1 MHIHSIRISG
11 LKSYRDETFI
21 GPFHEGLNVIVGRNG
36 SGKSNLLEAV
46 RLVLGDASASLSA
59 EQRAALLHEGPGGRA
74 LSAFV
79 EVVFDNSDGRLPV
92 DRPRVVLR
100 RMFGLQKDEY
110 LLDRRNVSR
119 AEVGAL
125 FESAGFSRSNPY
137 YIVQQGKVAA
147 LCTMKDEQRLELL
160 KEIAGT
166 RTFEE
171 KRAESLRILE
181 DSKEKRAKV
190 REILEYIEKRLG
202 ELESE
207 KAELLAYQQVD
218 RERRALEKA
227 IYERELAELKAQL
240 ETIEHERQH
249 EGAQLGKLHQEC
261 RRIEAE
267 LEELEQLICENERER
282 ARLVVDQGAMKLE
295 HVKAAEHASALESE
309 LALITQRLEN
319 ETIELDKVEQK
330 LQTLRQ
336 VAQQRRQERNQ
347 VLPEFERLRDEE
359 QRLRAE
365 IAISEQQL
373 LQLQAQQTRDTQ
385 FPDRRERE
393 LWFRVE
399 IARNE
404 ELLASTRA
412 QLGEVERQVTR
423 LETDAANIAHRRET
437 TQKQIAAERQR
448 MDALNS
454 RVIGLKRE
462 RNDAQLARQ
471 ELWRR
476 EAELET
482 RRAKLQNEGTEC
494 DRRKRI
500 ALGTRFLNAYQ
511 VITNIKCPGE
521 IFGPLYTLFEAD
533 EKFYV
538 AIEAALGP
546 ALSYIVVDT
555 DETAAF
561 LIQKLREENAGRL
574 TFIPLNRV
582 RGERAES
589 RTQASGS
596 LPSMEDAVPL
606 QSRLRLREERFRPV
620 LERIVGRT
628 LIARSIL
635 IASKLARE
643 YDVPCVTLEG
653 DLVNRRGA
661 MHGGYNDRRQSRLAS
676 LLRVDHLR
684 AQMYEL
690 ESDRQSIRAQLAER
704 ESQIHRA
711 MSELQKTEA
720 EKRTF
725 AKTVRELQE
734 KLALL
739 AREQES
745 VEAALDAQRQQMQ
758 TLQRHVC
765 EYETVLRGLREELA
779 GMSATGS
786 SSRTEDVSVDM
797 ITNRL
802 AALQE
807 ELETVAT
814 ERAKLEQRLVEI
826 ESELDTFIE
835 RQMRELER
843 RLLREAFDDVP
854 ELAPLDADTGDVS
867 DSIPHS
873 EAGRVSIVD
882 LQARQAAVSSELE
895 SARSAVHAHHE
906 SLERI
911 ALALQ
916 RKESELEEQTR
927 KRDALDAQLPG
938 LREELASESQRLK
951 VRFARRTQL
960 LQRKTETERKLRE
973 LGPAPAQFQELTQE
987 PNHRLMQRLQ
997 EANTRFSQ
1005 LGQVNQKALEQYLS
1019 FANQREELIARQS
1032 ELERGDHSIRT
1043 LIETLDRRRANDM
1056 QRTFKGIARLFADV
1070 FRELVPGGI
1079 GQLIMLRGPAVA
1091 DPSANPDFI
1100 GVAIRAQFPSENR
1113 FCTLTEL
1120 SGGQKTM
1127 VALALVLAIQRLDPA
1142 PFYLFDEID
1151 ASLDAASRER
1161 IATLLLQQQQ
1171 QHQASGSNERDAPA
1185 GRAETRPQLI
1195 VTTFRPELVRV
1206 ADRCYGVTVRDR
1218 VSRVEPITPAEA
1230 LAFVTEND
1238 PIDASRATSGSN
1250 MVALSAP
1257 PLTTNEAVTAPLA
1270 PPVVTTPD
1278 VLQRSDHF
1286 TMVAMEQGGGAA
1298 P

>member
-1 MHIHSIRISG
+1 M
-11 LKSYRDETFI
+11 T
-21 GPFHEGLNVIVGRNG
+21 
-36 SGKSNLLEAV
+36 
-46 RLVLGDASASLSA
+46 
-59 EQRAALLHEGPGGRA
+59 GG
-74 LSAFV
+74 
-79 EVVFDNSDGRLPV
+79 
-92 DRPRVVLR
+92 
-100 RMFGLQKDEY
+100 
-110 LLDRRNVSR
+110 
-119 AEVGAL
+119 
-125 FESAGFSRSNPY
+125 
-137 YIVQQGKVAA
+137 
-147 LCTMKDEQRLELL
+147 
-160 KEIAGT
+160 
-166 RTFEE
+166 
-171 KRAESLRILE
+171 
-181 DSKEKRAKV
+181 
-190 REILEYIEKRLG
+190 
-202 ELESE
+202 
-207 KAELLAYQQVD
+207 
-218 RERRALEKA
+218 
-227 IYERELAELKAQL
+227 
-240 ETIEHERQH
+240 
-249 EGAQLGKLHQEC
+249 
-261 RRIEAE
+261 
-267 LEELEQLICENERER
+267 
-282 ARLVVDQGAMKLE
+282 
-295 HVKAAEHASALESE
+295 
-309 LALITQRLEN
+309 
-319 ETIELDKVEQK
+319 
-330 LQTLRQ
+330 
-336 VAQQRRQERNQ
+336 
-347 VLPEFERLRDEE
+347 
-359 QRLRAE
+359 
-365 IAISEQQL
+365 
-373 LQLQAQQTRDTQ
+373 
-385 FPDRRERE
+385 
-393 LWFRVE
+393 
-399 IARNE
+399 
-404 ELLASTRA
+404 
-412 QLGEVERQVTR
+412 
-423 LETDAANIAHRRET
+423 
-437 TQKQIAAERQR
+437 
-448 MDALNS
+448 
-454 RVIGLKRE
+454 
-462 RNDAQLARQ
+462 
-471 ELWRR
+471 
-476 EAELET
+476 
-482 RRAKLQNEGTEC
+482 
-494 DRRKRI
+494 
-500 ALGTRFLNAYQ
+500 
-511 VITNIKCPGE
+511 
-521 IFGPLYTLFEAD
+521 
-533 EKFYV
+533 
-538 AIEAALGP
+538 
-546 ALSYIVVDT
+546 
-555 DETAAF
+555 
-561 LIQKLREENAGRL
+561 
-574 TFIPLNRV
+574 
-582 RGERAES
+582 
-589 RTQASGS
+589 
-596 LPSMEDAVPL
+596 
-606 QSRLRLREERFRPV
+606 
-620 LERIVGRT
+620 
-628 LIARSIL
+628 
-635 IASKLARE
+635 
-643 YDVPCVTLEG
+643 
-653 DLVNRRGA
+653 
-661 MHGGYNDRRQSRLAS
+661 QSRLAS

-690 ESDRQSIRAQLAER
+690 ESDRQNIRAQLAER

-826 ESELDTFIE
+826 ESELGTFIE

-867 DSIPHS
+867 DSITHS

-927 KRDALDAQLPG
+927 KRDALEAQLPG